1 MSKVCFLTGK
11 RYMTGNTVSHA
22 NNKTKRKFNVNLR
35 PVTLISDT
43 LGEKIKV
50 LIAASTMRTVNKHG
64 SLDRFLLDSDDSKLS
79 FQAIKLKN
87 KISKKL
93 RPNK

>member
-64 SLDRFLLDSDDSKLS
+64 SLDRFLLYSDDSKLS
-79 FQAIKLKN
+79 SQAIKLKN

>member
-50 LIAASTMRTVNKHG
+50 LIAASTMRTVNKYG

-79 FQAIKLKN
+79 SQAIKLKN

>member
-11 RYMTGNTVSHA
+11 RYMTGNSVSHA

-64 SLDRFLLDSDDSKLS
+64 SLDRFLLGSDNSKLS
-79 FQAIKLKN
+79 SQAIKLKN

>member
-1 MSKVCFLTGK
+1 MSKVCYLTGK
-11 RYMTGNTVSHA
+11 RYMTGNSVSHA

-43 LGEKIKV
+43 LSEKMKV
-50 LIAASTMRTVNKHG
+50 LIAASTMRTVNKYG
-64 SLDRFLLDSDDSKLS
+64 SLDRFLLDSDNSKLS
-79 FQAIKLKN
+79 SKAIKLKN

-93 RPNK
+93 RPSK

>member
-11 RYMTGNTVSHA
+11 RYMTGNNVSHA

-50 LIAASTMRTVNKHG
+50 LIAASTMRTVNKYG

-79 FQAIKLKN
+79 SQAIKLKN

>member
-1 MSKVCFLTGK
+1 
-11 RYMTGNTVSHA
+11 MTGNSVSHA

-43 LGEKIKV
+43 LSEKIKV
-50 LIAASTMRTVNKHG
+50 LIAASTMRTVNKYG
-64 SLDRFLLDSDDSKLS
+64 SLDRFLLDSDNSKLS
-79 FQAIKLKN
+79 SEAIKLKN

-93 RPNK
+93 HPNK

>member
-50 LIAASTMRTVNKHG
+50 LIAASTMRTVNKYG

-79 FQAIKLKN
+79 SQAIKLKN

-93 RPNK
+93 RPNR

>member
-11 RYMTGNTVSHA
+11 RYMTGNSVSHA

-50 LIAASTMRTVNKHG
+50 LIAASTMRTVNNHG
-64 SLDRFLLDSDDSKLS
+64 RLDRFPLGSDNSKLS
-79 FQAIKLKN
+79 SQAIKLKN

>member
-1 MSKVCFLTGK
+1 MSKVCYLTGK
-11 RYMTGNTVSHA
+11 RYMTGNSVSHA

-43 LGEKIKV
+43 LSEKIKV
-50 LIAASTMRTVNKHG
+50 LIAASTMRTVNKYG
-64 SLDRFLLDSDDSKLS
+64 SLDRFLLDSDNCKLS
-79 FQAIKLKN
+79 SEAIKLKN